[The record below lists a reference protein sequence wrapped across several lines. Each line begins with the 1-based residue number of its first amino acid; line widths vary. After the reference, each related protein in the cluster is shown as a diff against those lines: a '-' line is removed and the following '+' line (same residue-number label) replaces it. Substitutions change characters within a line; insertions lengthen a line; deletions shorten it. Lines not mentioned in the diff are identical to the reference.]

1 MQRLV
6 HCEFLIYLS
15 PVSSLVG
22 ANVVSPY
29 CLQGSLPIYSPHV
42 AISVVDNVLLIHQT
56 DSKVVLLYD
65 ILSDTK
71 VPTSAPLPLLLRGG
85 PLSSDSS
92 IRSTEKDKKRVLM
105 NREATIYGDG
115 WVFVNPDFVL
125 DHLHGLLWRLRLD
138 LEAVAASTSNLPVLL
153 AFLQRRRHEAA
164 KVLPLIFYKLFNFS
178 STHSD
183 VCLLVYCLHVQM
195 FEVLI
200 ANVFLKAK
208 ELSLMVMRSMILERR
223 PLTVIGTAMDVLTSS
238 YAQGARPPNG
248 TGGSSFQP
256 TQFTKPLASTIAGIT
271 LSAGP
276 RAGGPSSLTATPGVQ
291 SAVVM
296 SSSGAASLRLPQD
309 TEDSGDSEDDQVQA
323 SAPLRPEQGLAT
335 EDVLECTLDQGIMGS
350 PEIEEES
357 PTSVSHDLS
366 SESSGRLVS

>member
-1 MQRLV
+1 MYQ
-6 HCEFLIYLS
+6 
-15 PVSSLVG
+15 
-22 ANVVSPY
+22 
-29 CLQGSLPIYSPHV
+29 
-42 AISVVDNVLLIHQT
+42 
-56 DSKVVLLYD
+56 
-65 ILSDTK
+65 
-71 VPTSAPLPLLLRGG
+71 
-85 PLSSDSS
+85 
-92 IRSTEKDKKRVLM
+92 
-105 NREATIYGDG
+105 
-115 WVFVNPDFVL
+115 
-125 DHLHGLLWRLRLD
+125 
-138 LEAVAASTSNLPVLL
+138 AVAASTSNLPVLL
-153 AFLQRRRHEAA
+153 GFLQRRRHEAA

-335 EDVLECTLDQGIMGS
+335 EDVLECTSDQGITGS

-366 SESSGRLVS
+366 SESSGRLLS

>member
-1 MQRLV
+1 M
-6 HCEFLIYLS
+6 
-15 PVSSLVG
+15 
-22 ANVVSPY
+22 
-29 CLQGSLPIYSPHV
+29 
-42 AISVVDNVLLIHQT
+42 
-56 DSKVVLLYD
+56 
-65 ILSDTK
+65 
-71 VPTSAPLPLLLRGG
+71 
-85 PLSSDSS
+85 
-92 IRSTEKDKKRVLM
+92 
-105 NREATIYGDG
+105 
-115 WVFVNPDFVL
+115 
-125 DHLHGLLWRLRLD
+125 
-138 LEAVAASTSNLPVLL
+138 LL

-183 VCLLVYCLHVQM
+183 VCLLGYCLHVQM

-208 ELSLMVMRSMILERR
+208 ELSLTVMRSMILERR

-335 EDVLECTLDQGIMGS
+335 EDVLECTSDQGITGS